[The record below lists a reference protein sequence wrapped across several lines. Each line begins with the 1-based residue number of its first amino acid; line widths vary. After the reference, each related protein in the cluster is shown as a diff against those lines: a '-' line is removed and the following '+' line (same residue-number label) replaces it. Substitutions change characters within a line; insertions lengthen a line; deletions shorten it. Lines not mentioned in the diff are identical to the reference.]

1 MYAGIGFSDL
11 LLSQHLLIIFNFYF
25 NFCKQSYE
33 YITVRIMHNYYS
45 FEEEMRKIDP
55 TVSLPYWDYT
65 TDFYI
70 PKPTDSVVW
79 TDCFFGDSLGVVST
93 EFFKNF
99 YGAHYSFISRNAD
112 KDNYG
117 KLISHR
123 DIADLMKH
131 CSIAVCFFY
140 FDYIGSEIK

>member
-1 MYAGIGFSDL
+1 MY
-11 LLSQHLLIIFNFYF
+11 
-25 NFCKQSYE
+25 C
-33 YITVRIMHNYYS
+33 S

-79 TDCFFGDSLGVVST
+79 TDCFFGSDFGEVLSGP
-93 EFFKNF
+93 FKNF

-112 KDNYG
+112 SDNFG
-117 KLISHR
+117 KLIRHK
-123 DIADLMKH
+123 DIDDLKKF
-131 CSIAVCFFY
+131 CSYVVC
-140 FDYIGSEIK
+140 ILK